1 MTVQQS
7 TAAINGVCG
16 IDLRQGVANHFI
28 VQAASSWAILLPI
41 ILVLFGAALPAL
53 FALLRRVVGASLLLP
68 AALLVLAPAARGQET
83 GPSFA
88 IDIRAPS
95 SVRPVLERHLELQRY
110 REVADLDD
118 AELARLI
125 VLAER
130 NVRELVATLGF
141 YNPRIA
147 IRPEQGAG
155 PRPVI
160 VVEVEPGEFTRVA
173 EVKVEFEGDIA
184 QTSDANAV
192 TQREDIRAG
201 WRLPVGRRFTQDDW
215 DRAKTQALRVLIARR
230 YPAGRVSYS
239 LADVDAAGARASL
252 GLRLDSGPL
261 FRLGSMQVAGME
273 RYDARLVPRLA
284 RLPPGSIYD
293 QEALVQAQLRL
304 SGSGYFDSAFIYVDP
319 EADPDAAPVQVS
331 VREAPLQKVVLGV
344 GLSTDSGP
352 RASVEY
358 RHNRVPGIGWRAV
371 NKLQLERKSP
381 FIETELTAIPD
392 EDGWRWGVLGRV
404 ERVEDD
410 TLLTHG
416 QRLRVGRTQA
426 GDHIER
432 NIYVQFD
439 RASVQV
445 LAGAPPT
452 AAADTGDGTSISA
465 NYVWTG
471 RYFNRTPFPES
482 GFAVGLELGGG
493 LTLTGSKSP
502 FQRTVVRWMGIR
514 PLTQGRLQMRAE
526 AGALFA
532 RDSAQVPSTQLFR
545 TGGDTTVRGYGY
557 RELGVE
563 LPGGVIGPGRYMAV
577 GSVEWQRPIRRAG
590 LETDWESTLFV
601 DAGGVSDRVGDLRP
615 AFGVGTGVRW
625 KSPLGPLQADL
636 AYGFKSKRVRLHFN
650 IGVTF

>member
-1 MTVQQS
+1 MLI
-7 TAAINGVCG
+7 A
-16 IDLRQGVANHFI
+16 
-28 VQAASSWAILLPI
+28 
-41 ILVLFGAALPAL
+41 AALPAL
-53 FALLRRVVGASLLLP
+53 FALLRRRVGASLLLP

-141 YNPRIA
+141 FNPAIA

-160 VVEVEPGEFTRVA
+160 VVEVDPGEFTRVA
-173 EVKVEFEGDIA
+173 DVKMEFEGDIA
-184 QTSDANAV
+184 QTADRAAV
-192 TQREDIRAG
+192 AQREDIRAQ
-201 WRLPVGRRFTQDDW
+201 WRLPAGRRFTQDDW
-215 DRAKTQALRVLIARR
+215 DGAKTQALRMLIARR
-230 YPAGRVSYS
+230 YLAGRVSYS
-239 LADVDAAGARASL
+239 LADVDAVGARASL

-261 FRLGSMQVAGME
+261 FRLGAMQVTGME

-293 QEALVQAQLRL
+293 QDALVQAQLRL
-304 SGSGYFDSAFIYVDP
+304 AGSGYFDSAFIHVDP
-319 EADPDAAPVQVS
+319 QGDPNAAPVQVN
-331 VREAPLQKVVLGV
+331 VREAPLHKVVLGV
-344 GLSTDSGP
+344 GMSTDSGP

-358 RHNRVPGIGWRAV
+358 RNNRVPGIGWRAV
-371 NKLQLERKSP
+371 TKLQLERKSP
-381 FIETELTAIPD
+381 FIETELTAVPD

-404 ERVEDD
+404 ERLEDK

-426 GDHIER
+426 GEPISR
-432 NIYVQFD
+432 NIYAQFD
-439 RASVQV
+439 RASVHV

-452 AAADTGDGTSISA
+452 AAADTGDGAAISA
-465 NYVWTG
+465 NYVWTA
-471 RYFNRTPFPES
+471 RYFDRTPFPSS
-482 GFAVGLELGGG
+482 GFALGLELGGG

-502 FQRTVVRWMGIR
+502 FQRTVARWLRIV
-514 PLTQGRLQMRAE
+514 PLTEGRLQMRAE
-526 AGALFA
+526 GGAVLA
-532 RDSAQVPSTQLFR
+532 RGSARVPSTQLFR

-557 RELGVE
+557 RDIGVE
-563 LPGGVIGPGRYMAV
+563 RTGGVIGPGRYLAV
-577 GSVEWQRPIRRAG
+577 GSVEWQRPIRRGG
-590 LETDWESTLFV
+590 LESDWESTLFV

-615 AFGVGTGVRW
+615 AFGAGTGVRW

-636 AYGFKSKRVRLHFN
+636 AYGFKSRRPRVHFN
-650 IGVTF
+650 MGMTF